1 MNPVN
6 PMSPLH
12 RSPSRG
18 FTLIELM
25 VALAVASLISLAVM
39 GTLGVAASSRRNT
52 HAANDINQSGAYA
65 ITVLD
70 RLVRSAGAGFAQTGS
85 YALGCAL
92 QVSKSSAQILP
103 LPSATNLPAPFDTL
117 GTNLGGVFR
126 LAPVVIAAGAT
137 SPNESGSSSDA
148 LIVMSGQSGQAESAL
163 NFTALGS
170 TTSLP
175 LKSALGLGQGS
186 LLLMGDRQP
195 GASGVKPCMLTQV
208 SSSWTA
214 GSLPIALNGTYY
226 AATINTYT
234 LTDYSLDAFALN
246 LGNTS
251 DNNPPRF
258 QVLGVGNAG
267 TLYAYDLLKTD
278 STPLQPLA
286 SGLFELHALYGV
298 DSNGDGLADTWVSPT
313 TTGYTA
319 ATLLD
324 GSAASAI
331 KLGRIKALRVGLI
344 LRTNIS
350 TTDASPAAASV
361 ALFSD
366 LGTSLTFTRSLTT
379 AERAY
384 RYRTA
389 EATIPLRNTMMLD

>member
-1 MNPVN
+1 
-6 PMSPLH
+6 MSRAATAPAISR
-12 RSPSRG
+12 RSQG

-25 VALAVASLISLAVM
+25 VSLAVASLISLAVM
-39 GTLGVAASSRRNT
+39 GTLSVAASSRRNT

-85 YALGCAL
+85 HALGCAL
-92 QVSKSSAQILP
+92 QASKSSTQILP
-103 LPSATNLPAPFDTL
+103 LPSATNLPDPFATL
-117 GTNLGGVFR
+117 SGNLGGVFR
-126 LAPVVIAAGAT
+126 LAPVVIADGAT
-137 SPNESGSSSDA
+137 SPNESGGTSDA
-148 LIVMSGQSGQAESAL
+148 LIVMAGHSGQAESAL

-175 LKSALGLGQGS
+175 LKSALGVGRGS
-186 LLLMGDRQP
+186 LLLLGDRQP

-208 SSSWTA
+208 SSSWTV
-214 GSLPIALNGTYY
+214 GSLPIGLNGTHY
-226 AATINTYT
+226 ASTINTYT

-246 LGNTS
+246 LGNTT

-258 QVLGVGNAG
+258 QVLGVGDAG

-286 SGLFELHALYGV
+286 AGLFELHALYGV
-298 DSNGDGLADTWVSPT
+298 DSNGDGLADTWVSPSA
-313 TTGYTA
+313 TGYTA
-319 ATLLD
+319 TTLLD
-324 GSAASAI
+324 GSAASAT

-344 LRTNIS
+344 LRTNITADQAGNS
-350 TTDASPAAASV
+350 AASV
-361 ALFSD
+361 TLFSD
-366 LGTSLTFTRSLTT
+366 LGTSLTYTRSLST

-389 EATIPLRNTMMLD
+389 EATIPLRNTMMVD